1 MSSGECHQSRY
12 AVCKH
17 VRSTIST
24 YLNLDDRLP
33 AGVAITSATAD
44 SEDLTLEVVS
54 VEVVTEDTVITN
66 AGCTVNLL
74 ADRAILVKVAG
85 GAVTSDD
92 SETVLT
98 VNWVQDDGDEDSV
111 DCRLMIG
118 GSTGS

>member
-1 MSSGECHQSRY
+1 MNSGECHQS
-12 AVCKH
+12 ANVLCKH
-17 VRSTIST
+17 ARSTIST
-24 YLNLDDRLP
+24 YLNLNDRLP
-33 AGVAITSATAD
+33 SGVAITSATAD

>member
-1 MSSGECHQSRY
+1 MNSGECHQS
-12 AVCKH
+12 ANVLCKH
-17 VRSTIST
+17 ARSTIST
-24 YLNLDDRLP
+24 YLNLNDRLP
-33 AGVAITSATAD
+33 SGVAITSATAD

-66 AGCTVNLL
+66 AGCSVNLL

>member
-1 MSSGECHQSRY
+1 MSSGECHQS
-12 AVCKH
+12 ANVLCKH
-17 VRSTIST
+17 ARSTIST

-33 AGVAITSATAD
+33 AGVAITSAAAD

-98 VNWVQDDGDEDSV
+98 VSWVQDDGDEDSV

>member
-1 MSSGECHQSRY
+1 MSSGECHQS
-12 AVCKH
+12 ANVLCKH
-17 VRSTIST
+17 VRGTIST

-66 AGCTVNLL
+66 AGCSVNLL

>member
-1 MSSGECHQSRY
+1 MSSGECHQSSN
-12 AVCKH
+12 VLCKH

-66 AGCTVNLL
+66 AGCSVNLL